1 MWPCS
6 VATLTTVELLA
17 VWDGGPVVVDS
28 TPGKMQAIGSAI
40 AASTAV
46 VVVRVA
52 GGEGGV
58 YCARTVVACK
68 WMEGRREKNSINL
81 SEEVGVGLRRLV
93 SEFPSVH
100 PGKRGNMIP
109 ADQSTPDNTYRRCF
123 FLRKHLG
130 L

>member
-1 MWPCS
+1 MMWPCS

-52 GGEGGV
+52 GGRGV
-58 YCARTVVACK
+58 SIARGQSWHANGWRVA
-68 WMEGRREKNSINL
+68 GRKI
-81 SEEVGVGLRRLV
+81 
-93 SEFPSVH
+93 
-100 PGKRGNMIP
+100 
-109 ADQSTPDNTYRRCF
+109 Q
-123 FLRKHLG
+123 
-130 L
+130 